1 MARKR
6 RNKPTTKKE
15 KHSGWISVGPRL
27 SGIRTARA
35 AKLAFV
41 VGVTC
46 AALLGLG
53 RLQRYVHSLPDYHK
67 RLRLEL
73 ADVPPWLQRPQNRH
87 ILQSVKQEAG
97 ISQEQ
102 SHLDDG
108 LTQRLA
114 ARLGRSGW
122 VRKVVSV
129 EKCYGGRIVARC
141 EYRQPIA
148 WVMHGDWC
156 FLVDDACVRLPGRY
170 AHVQVARAGL
180 LQVAGVR
187 SPPPEVGQP
196 WDGEDLADAIRLVSQ
211 LADQPFREQIVGVL
225 VYNHDGREDPY
236 EAHIE
241 LATDQPGN
249 RIRWGRA
256 PGEELGLEPTAEQ
269 KLALLQGLYRKY
281 RRVDMGKSY
290 VDIRRSPYSVDVPT
304 EPATARSA
312 LRS

>member
-6 RNKPTTKKE
+6 RSKAKSKREPG
-15 KHSGWISVGPRL
+15 SGWIALGGYL
-27 SGIRTARA
+27 SKARTVRV
-35 AKLAFV
+35 AKLACV
-41 VGVTC
+41 VGVTL

-53 RLQRYVHSLPDYHK
+53 RLRGYVYSLPDYHTPV
-67 RLRLEL
+67 RLKL
-73 ADVPPWLQRPQNRH
+73 ADVPPWLQRRQNHH
-87 ILQSVKQEAG
+87 ILQSVEQEAG
-97 ISQEQ
+97 ISPEQ
-102 SHLDDG
+102 SYLDDG
-108 LTQRLA
+108 LTQCVA
-114 ARLGRSGW
+114 ERLGRSGW

-156 FLVDDACVRLPGRY
+156 FLVDDECVRLPGRY
-170 AHVQVARAGL
+170 AHVQIASAGL
-180 LQVAGVR
+180 LQIAGVS
-187 SPPPEVGQP
+187 SPPPDVGQP
-196 WDGEDLADAIRLVSQ
+196 WDAEDLSAAIKLVTE
-211 LADQPFREQIVGVL
+211 LADQPFREQIIAVL
-225 VYNHDGREDPY
+225 VYNYDGREDPY
-236 EAHIE
+236 EPHME

-256 PGEELGLEPTAEQ
+256 PGQELGLEPTAEQ

-290 VDIRRSPYSVDVPT
+290 IDIRRSPYSVDVPT

>member
-6 RNKPTTKKE
+6 RSKPAAKKE

-27 SGIRTARA
+27 SRIGTARA
-35 AKLAFV
+35 AKLAVV

-46 AALLGLG
+46 AALLGLS
-53 RLQRYVHSLPDYHK
+53 RLQRYVYSLPDYHTPV
-67 RLRLEL
+67 RLEL
-73 ADVPPWLQRPQNRH
+73 ADVPPWLQRSQNDH
-87 ILQSVKQEAG
+87 ILQSIQQEAG
-97 ISQEQ
+97 ISPQQ
-102 SHLDDG
+102 SYLDDG
-108 LTQRLA
+108 LTRCLA
-114 ARLGRSGW
+114 ERIERSGW

-156 FLVDDACVRLPGRY
+156 FLVDDECVRLPGRY
-170 AHVQVARAGL
+170 AHVQIASAGL
-180 LQVAGVR
+180 LQIAGVS
-187 SPPPEVGQP
+187 SPPPDVGQR
-196 WDGEDLADAIRLVSQ
+196 WDAEDLSAAIKLVTE
-211 LADQPFREQIVGVL
+211 LAGQPFREQIIAVL
-225 VYNHDGREDPY
+225 VYNYDGREDPY
-236 EAHIE
+236 EPHME
-241 LATDQPGN
+241 LATDRPGN

-256 PGEELGLEPTAEQ
+256 PGQELGIEPTAEQ

-290 VDIRRSPYSVDVPT
+290 IDIRRSPYSVDVPT
-304 EPATARSA
+304 EPVAARSA